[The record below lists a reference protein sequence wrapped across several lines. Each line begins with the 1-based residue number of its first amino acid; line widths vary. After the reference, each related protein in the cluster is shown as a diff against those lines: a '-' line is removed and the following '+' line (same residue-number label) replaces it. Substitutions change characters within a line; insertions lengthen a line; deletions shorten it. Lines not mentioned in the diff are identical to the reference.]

1 MTLTLLIDL
10 DDTLLSNNIYTF
22 LPVYL
27 KALGKHLIHYVSPE
41 QMVPQL
47 LAATQV
53 MIDNN
58 SPALTLEH
66 AFDQAFYP
74 AIGRSK
80 EEMLDSLA
88 TFYETIFPDLSSLTA
103 SRPAAVELVNQA
115 MQQGHT
121 LVVATNPIFPRK
133 AILHRLNWAGLDPDT
148 IPFAMITDYSNFHYA
163 KPNPAFFSEI
173 LAQIG
178 WPNQPAVVIGN
189 DLKDDLNPAAK
200 LGVPVFW
207 LSEPAAT
214 LPEGLPPYSACGT
227 LEEVPAWIDMV
238 NSANLRQTFLA
249 PDAMLAILK
258 STPAALDTMSW
269 TLSERQWRERP
280 APGEWSLTEIFCHL
294 RDVDR
299 EVNLPRIEKVI
310 GEENPF
316 LPGINT
322 DSWADERDYLRQDG
336 VAALHEF
343 ISSRILLIERLE
355 ALSDTDWRL
364 AARHAIFGPTV
375 LKELV
380 SFITTHDRSH
390 IQQATETARLLSGR
404 EGQ

>member
-10 DDTLLSNNIYTF
+10 DDTLLSNDIYTF
-22 LPVYL
+22 LPAYL
-27 KALGKHLIHYVSPE
+27 KALGKHLIKYVSPD

-74 AIGRSK
+74 AIGHSK
-80 EEMLDSLA
+80 DELRESLT
-88 TFYETIFPDLSSLTA
+88 TFYETIFPNLSSLTA
-103 SRPAAVELVNQA
+103 SRPAAIRLVKQA
-115 MQQGHT
+115 AQQGHT

-133 AILHRLNWAGLDPDT
+133 AILHRLDWAGLDSDT
-148 IPFAMITDYSNFHYA
+148 NPFTMITDYTNFHYA
-163 KPNPAFFSEI
+163 KPNPAFFAEI

-189 DLKDDLNPAAK
+189 DLKDDLNPAAR
-200 LGVPVFW
+200 LGLPVFW
-207 LSEPAAT
+207 LSEPNAI
-214 LPEGLPPYSACGT
+214 LPDGLPPYSACGT
-227 LEEVPAWIDMV
+227 LDEVPGWIETV
-238 NSANLRQTFLA
+238 NAANLRQTFLA
-249 PDAMLAILK
+249 RDAMLAILK

-269 TLSERQWRERP
+269 TLSEQQWRERP
-280 APGEWSLTEIFCHL
+280 APGEWSLTEMFCHL

-299 EVNLPRIEKVI
+299 EVNLPRIEKLL
-310 GEENPF
+310 GEDNPF

-322 DSWADERDYLRQDG
+322 DSWAEERDYLHQDG
-336 VAALHEF
+336 RAALRDF
-343 ISSRILLIERLE
+343 INSRISLIERLE
-355 ALSDTDWRL
+355 ALSETEWRL
-364 AARHAIFGPTV
+364 PARHAIFGPTV

-390 IQQATETARLLSGR
+390 IQQATETRRLFSGK
-404 EGQ
+404 